1 MRVIYIL
8 IVIIF
13 IIIKIKSFSEFKIIR
28 LSDKKI
34 IIINQKG
41 MFIYNN
47 NTEIF
52 FQNFNFTFNG
62 SDIKNI
68 SFFFNT
74 FYVFFLLKNNLC
86 IFFDESNELICKNL
100 YQNNDYKFCQITM
113 IEDAYHVSNRLYSLF
128 FFSFQCINSLNEIV
142 IEIYQFN
149 SDKEIL
155 FYSIGNKYFF
165 QLPNKTIITGFSCES
180 MFDEREKRLTCFLGY
195 INNIVSYSF
204 NIDDASNIINNSS
217 KIYSNNG
224 AILLKTISSKKTVY
238 ILDNLYDIKSEALVC
253 FIDGYTENSNCI
265 KYNFQTNTFSE
276 YIIYTSLTNCIS
288 NPSNLFNIEKLEYVF
303 FLYCF
308 HNFREFSII
317 KLALNPPV
325 GDLSSYKVYK
335 ISNSLI
341 KTVPNNYFSVLIYN
355 EANIYI
361 LFYMDETFYYMKPQ
375 EEELDIDIDSIYI
388 KSEVSTYEI
397 DKIINDIKLGD
408 SYYFEYGEYS
418 MYIYPINNTSIVQ
431 NKTNI
436 ELLECEKKLRHYNNL
451 NDNNLLMIVQVEIV
465 SNYYITLTNNVQFAI
480 YDENKKKLDL
490 SVCDGVNVRIN
501 YKIKNKEILENYRF
515 YHSKYNIDIFNI
527 EDPFFNDKCFSYID
541 PDSNEYMVLEDRI
554 EQIYVN
560 YSICDNNCE
569 YDRVNN
575 QNNLISFF
583 TSFSSIS

>member
-113 IEDAYHVSNRLYSLF
+113 IEDAYHVSNRFYSLF

-155 FYSIGNKYFF
+155 FYSNGNKYFF
-165 QLPNKTIITGFSCES
+165 QLLNKKIITGFSCES
-180 MFDEREKRLTCFLGY
+180 MFDEKEKRLTCFLGH

-224 AILLKTISSKKTVY
+224 AILLKTISSKKIVY
-238 ILDNLYDIKSEALVC
+238 ILDNLYNIKSESLVC

-288 NPSNLFNIEKLEYVF
+288 NPSNLFNIEKLEFVF

-341 KTVPNNYFSVLIYN
+341 KTVSNNYFSVLIYN

-361 LFYMDETFYYMKPQ
+361 
-375 EEELDIDIDSIYI
+375 
-388 KSEVSTYEI
+388 
-397 DKIINDIKLGD
+397 
-408 SYYFEYGEYS
+408 
-418 MYIYPINNTSIVQ
+418 
-431 NKTNI
+431 
-436 ELLECEKKLRHYNNL
+436 
-451 NDNNLLMIVQVEIV
+451 
-465 SNYYITLTNNVQFAI
+465 
-480 YDENKKKLDL
+480 
-490 SVCDGVNVRIN
+490 
-501 YKIKNKEILENYRF
+501 
-515 YHSKYNIDIFNI
+515 
-527 EDPFFNDKCFSYID
+527 
-541 PDSNEYMVLEDRI
+541 
-554 EQIYVN
+554 
-560 YSICDNNCE
+560 
-569 YDRVNN
+569 
-575 QNNLISFF
+575 SF
-583 TSFSSIS
+583 